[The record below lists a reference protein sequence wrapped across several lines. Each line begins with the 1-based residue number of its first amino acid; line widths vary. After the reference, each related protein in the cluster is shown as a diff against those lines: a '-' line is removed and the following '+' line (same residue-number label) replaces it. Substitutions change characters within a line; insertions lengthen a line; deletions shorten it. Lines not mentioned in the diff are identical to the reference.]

1 VSLLTE
7 YRRSLKAIEVEE
19 LLDLVFFRP
28 LAFIFVKAVYK
39 TRLTPNAV
47 TGIAT
52 VFGLAAAVWMAVGTG
67 IALVIAAL
75 LIIGYN
81 VLDCSDGMLA
91 RLQNS
96 GSRIGRI
103 LDGVADYVVTVA
115 FYFGIAIGYASNS
128 AHPGFAWGL
137 TAVAGFSNALHS
149 GLVDF
154 YRNRFLD
161 HLLQRVSVLGD
172 DLEEF
177 RQEYDA
183 LLKQKGKYGQKIL
196 LWVYI
201 KYSAAQQVAVFRHRT
216 TKEEGPKVPGELY
229 VEKNKGLMRWWTFLG
244 PTTELSLL
252 ILGCLA
258 GRIEVFLWVIAV
270 GGNVLALTL
279 KLLQDRSDRNLVAG
293 QI

>member
-7 YRRSLKAIEVEE
+7 YRRSLKAVEVEE

-28 LAFIFVKAVYK
+28 LAFAFVKSVYK

-47 TGIAT
+47 TGMATIA
-52 VFGLAAAVWMAVGTG
+52 GLVAAVWMAIGTG
-67 IALVIAAL
+67 VALVIAGGL
-75 LIIGYN
+75 LIAYN

-115 FYFGIAIGYASNS
+115 FYFGIAFGYASHS
-128 AHPGFAWGL
+128 AHPAFAWAL
-137 TAVAGFSNALHS
+137 TAVAGFSNAFHS

-161 HLLQRVSVLGD
+161 HLLQRISVLED
-172 DLEEF
+172 ELVEF
-177 RQEYDA
+177 RQEYNA
-183 LLKQKGKYGQKIL
+183 LLKQKGRYGGKIL

-201 KYSAAQQVAVFRHRT
+201 KYSAVQQAAVFRRA
-216 TKEEGPKVPGELY
+216 VPTGEAPRVSGELY
-229 VEKNKGLMRWWTFLG
+229 IKANRGLMRWWTFLG

-258 GRIEVFLWVIAV
+258 GRIELFLWVIAV

-279 KLLQDRSDRNLVAG
+279 KLLQDRSDRKLASG
-293 QI
+293 